1 MNPRAHCTIADAT
14 LRHHSLMSDGLLVV
28 AGSIFIAL
36 LAQIAIPVGP
46 VPVTGQTIGVLLTA
60 AVLGRRR
67 GSLAVATYLAEGALG
82 LPVFAGGRA
91 GIVVLAGP
99 TGGYLV
105 GFLAA
110 AIIVGALAD
119 AGFDRKPV
127 TTFAAM
133 AAGSASI
140 YLFGVFWL
148 ARFTGWDSVL
158 GLGVTPFLFGDA
170 LKAAVATLLLPS
182 AWRFVRKR

>member
-1 MNPRAHCTIADAT
+1 MNPNARCTIADAAI
-14 LRHHSLMSDGLLVV
+14 RHRSLTSDGLLVV
-28 AGSIFIAL
+28 AGSVFIAL

-60 AVLGRRR
+60 AVLGGRR
-67 GSLAVATYLAEGALG
+67 GSLAVAAYLTEGALG

-91 GIVVLAGP
+91 GIVVFAGP

-119 AGFDRKPV
+119 AGFDRKPL
-127 TTFAAM
+127 TMFAAM
-133 AAGSASI
+133 GVGSASI
-140 YLFGVFWL
+140 YIFGVAWL

-158 GLGVTPFLFGDA
+158 ELGVTPFLFGDTFKVA
-170 LKAAVATLLLPS
+170 IATLLLPS
-182 AWRFVRKR
+182 AWRFVGKP